1 MTVGDMQSGMV
12 MDVRQAPYA
21 ASIAALLVNTQCVLR
36 DPTRTHTHIMRAE

>member
-21 ASIAALLVNTQCVLR
+21 ASIASLLVAMLVNTIAAH
-36 DPTRTHTHIMRAE
+36 THTHILRAE